1 MPSALRYSTVVT
13 SIGPLLDE
21 FLAERIIVL
30 FNEDAPEELWE
41 FAVIHRPDDTFEEVR
56 PGDLVRFGSH
66 DPIKV
71 TAVGEVANK
80 NIAALGHAVFKCNG
94 NKEADLPGDVCL
106 ENVPLPQVEV
116 GQAVHIEAGG
126 SSG

>member
-1 MPSALRYSTVVT
+1 MRYSTVVT
-13 SIGPLLDE
+13 SVGPLLKE

-41 FAVIHRPDDTFEEVR
+41 FAVIHRPEDTFEEVR
-56 PGDLVRFGSH
+56 PGDRVFFGSH
-66 DPIKV
+66 DPIMV

-94 NKEADLPGDVCL
+94 NDKAELPGDVCL
-106 ENVPLPQVEV
+106 EEVSLPEVEV
-116 GQAVHIEAGG
+116 GQAIRIEAGDPPG
-126 SSG
+126 

>member
-1 MPSALRYSTVVT
+1 MRYSTVVT
-13 SIGPLLDE
+13 SVGPLLKE

-56 PGDLVRFGSH
+56 PGDRVSFGSN

-94 NKEADLPGDVCL
+94 KENAELPGDVCL
-106 ENVPLPQVEV
+106 EEVPLPEVEV
-116 GQAVHIEAGG
+116 GQTIRIEAGDTPG
-126 SSG
+126 

>member
-1 MPSALRYSTVVT
+1 MRYSTVVT
-13 SIGPLLDE
+13 AIGPLLGE

-56 PGDLVRFGSH
+56 PGDLVRFGPNE
-66 DPIKV
+66 PIRV

-94 NKEADLPGDVCL
+94 NTEAELPGDVCL
-106 ENVPLPQVEV
+106 EQVPLPEVEV
-116 GQAVHIEAGG
+116 GQTINIEAGDG
-126 SSG
+126 SG